1 MRFVR
6 LPFSYAMGKRQ
17 SRPATSAFADND
29 QSGYEQATLTTT
41 QTSDTDR
48 FVQRSSP
55 AEGKGTEGSLP
66 YIINSYLDKVQL

>member
-1 MRFVR
+1 
-6 LPFSYAMGKRQ
+6 MGKRQ

-48 FVQRSSP
+48 VVQRSSA

-66 YIINSYLDKVQL
+66 YIINSHPDKEQLWN